1 MKAFVIAKDDVRAP
15 AKSALLIG
23 PEKDDDKVRRE
34 FYAHRAES
42 VHPDGWAVLE
52 LHSENGVEAVSVAR
66 WKNKEAKSKS
76 LADDAKNAKDEA
88 SENEK
93 RRQETEAKINP
104 KKQ

>member
-52 LHSENGVEAVSVAR
+52 LHSENGLEAVSVAR
-66 WKNKEAKSKS
+66 WKNKEAKSKA
-76 LADDAKNAKDEA
+76 LAEEAKKIKDEA
-88 SENEK
+88 SEIEK
-93 RRQETEAKINP
+93 RRQETEVKLTSN
-104 KKQ
+104 KQ